1 MPDFGPY
8 LIFRLYLSRMQKYAF
23 FFRLSKHSRGKSFS
37 RPPFFKK
44 KLFGP
49 RGVPA
54 ILQTKRGRKGKNAL
68 SWARYLQKKRS

>member
-1 MPDFGPY
+1 MPDFWPY

-23 FFRLSKHSRGKSFS
+23 FPVCANILGENPSPAHLFL
-37 RPPFFKK
+37 K

-68 SWARYLQKKRS
+68 SGARYLQKKRS